1 MGNSNEL
8 HKTVNNLQDYG
19 SLNQLQLRFNVEKKT
34 SQESEV
40 RRIWQDYL
48 GEVLIGND
56 EEIDCSGTLKLVNN
70 TGLHL
75 KNFFQRSRFSQRFL
89 YIFCMLNSK
98 MYLISLNQV
107 NFLCAISIL
116 RKKNN

>member
-56 EEIDCSGTLKLVNN
+56 EEIDMFWYPKIGK
-70 TGLHL
+70 
-75 KNFFQRSRFSQRFL
+75 
-89 YIFCMLNSK
+89 
-98 MYLISLNQV
+98 
-107 NFLCAISIL
+107 
-116 RKKNN
+116 

>member
-1 MGNSNEL
+1 MQPSSHIMGNSNEL

-48 GEVLIGND
+48 GGVD
-56 EEIDCSGTLKLVNN
+56 WK
-70 TGLHL
+70 
-75 KNFFQRSRFSQRFL
+75 
-89 YIFCMLNSK
+89 
-98 MYLISLNQV
+98 
-107 NFLCAISIL
+107 
-116 RKKNN
+116 